1 MPYYLKKRK
10 KKGKTVWLIVR
21 KRDNKVVGTSTSQT
35 KAKASIWLRM
45 RGDR

>member
-10 KKGKTVWLIVR
+10 KEGKTIWLICR
-21 KRDNKVVGTSTSQT
+21 KEDGKVVGTSSSQS

-45 RGDR
+45 RGEH